1 MKYLEKTIEIYAQI
15 LIKNISMII
24 NMDITEIIK
33 KERPDIS
40 ESTLKAYTLN
50 LKKLNKRITDKNE
63 IESLDF
69 LTDYDKVLMSLG
81 GLMKATMKNYLV
93 AVIVVLMSNKSK
105 YGELINKYQNRIK
118 ELQEDINDNYD
129 ENEKTEKQEKNWVE
143 YNEVLQL
150 LRKMKKMA
158 TPLLDKENL
167 TNKEKDIIQQYL
179 AVYLYSGK
187 AFDVLRNDFSEM
199 KVVNEGDDT
208 DKNKNY
214 FVIKKKGIP
223 YFKLNEYKT
232 AKFQGEKIIPIKDM
246 ELRKLINKWAKI
258 NGTGFIL
265 VNITKNTPMTS
276 NGISK
281 YLNKI
286 FMKHLGKKVSSSL
299 LRSIYI
305 THKYNGKMSIK
316 DKKELANNMTHTMK
330 TAENIYN
337 KID

>member
-1 MKYLEKTIEIYAQI
+1 
-15 LIKNISMII
+15 
-24 NMDITEIIK
+24 MDITEIIK
-33 KERPDIS
+33 TERPNIS
-40 ESTLKAYTLN
+40 DSTLKAYTLN
-50 LKKLNKRITDKNE
+50 LKKLHKKITDKNE
-63 IESLDF
+63 IENLDF
-69 LTDYDKVLMSLG
+69 LTNYDKVLLALG

-93 AVIVVLMSNKSK
+93 AIIVVLMSNKDK

-118 ELQEDINDNYD
+118 ELQDDINDNYD
-129 ENEKTEKQEKNWVE
+129 ENEKTDKQEKNWIE
-143 YNEVLQL
+143 YSEVLQL
-150 LRKMKKMA
+150 LRKMKKIA
-158 TPLLDKENL
+158 TPLLVKDNL

-179 AVYLYSGK
+179 IVYLYSGK
-187 AFDVLRNDFSEM
+187 AFDVLRNDFADM
-199 KVVNEGDDT
+199 KIVNEGEDT
-208 DKNKNY
+208 EKDKNY

-223 YFKLNEYKT
+223 YLKLNEYKT
-232 AKFQGEKIIPIKDM
+232 AKFQGEKIIPVKDL

-258 NGTGFIL
+258 NGTGYLL
-265 VNITKNTPMTS
+265 VNISNNTPMKA

-286 FMKHLGKKVSSSL
+286 YMKQLGKKVSSSL

-316 DKKELANNMTHTMK
+316 EKKQLADKMGHTQK